1 MDYKKNPTFPVFI
14 PVQKFLVKKT
24 NKSYEQNCRNV
35 LLSDKPGCYLNN
47 VGTGFNSFEE
57 ELRDFVLN
65 SEHCPPL
72 IKLEFEESQ
81 LETQNEDSNSDVPQ
95 DQPLLISPLQN
106 PGHDEDIV
114 PTPLQIHML
123 PSDIERAIEIDD
135 EDISNYDVDEFN
147 IANLGYDWS
156 SDKNTLIGLMDESKL
171 NDAKDWLKRQKQEYV
186 SKEPD
191 IEEGVDFNTC
201 NAGQKKFYHFI
212 CDWIQMRIDNAAHE
226 PIYSILSGRAGC
238 GKTYVVK
245 CIQKFIKEKKCK
257 EGFLKLAAPTGAA
270 AFLIKGST
278 LHSLLDLP
286 IKIPFDKV
294 IPALPE
300 TKLMRLQEVFRNTEI
315 LIIDE
320 MSMVG
325 QYMLYQIHK
334 RLQDAKPHKSTEPFG
349 GVSIVLMGDFAQLP
363 PVTDTPLFVEK
374 GKGKKTSKQQLMG
387 RFLYTNY
394 FDKCFT
400 LNEIMRQRGEDQAT
414 FRDILDRVANGNFT
428 QKEYKTLKEKCLSM
442 DSDEAIDKFK
452 DAVKLCAY
460 NNHAVSYNI
469 QKIKDLKKPIA
480 LIAAT
485 NTQGAKKFSASRAGG
500 LHNKTIFCKDAKV
513 MLLSN
518 LWSEQGLTNGSN
530 GFVRYI
536 VYDEN
541 SKPPELPK
549 FVLVYFPLYTGPD
562 FLTVAGEK
570 LVPIVPIM
578 RSWFIKNTEHQRTM
592 IPLIPSYAISIHKSQ
607 GQTMDKIILDLGDG
621 EFAPGLT
628 YTALSRAKKLEN
640 IAFDPF
646 PSMLRIANIRKYQA
660 RLDEEQRLINKEAQR
675 IRKF

>member
-1 MDYKKNPTFPVFI
+1 
-14 PVQKFLVKKT
+14 
-24 NKSYEQNCRNV
+24 
-35 LLSDKPGCYLNN
+35 
-47 VGTGFNSFEE
+47 
-57 ELRDFVLN
+57 
-65 SEHCPPL
+65 
-72 IKLEFEESQ
+72 
-81 LETQNEDSNSDVPQ
+81 
-95 DQPLLISPLQN
+95 
-106 PGHDEDIV
+106 
-114 PTPLQIHML
+114 
-123 PSDIERAIEIDD
+123 
-135 EDISNYDVDEFN
+135 
-147 IANLGYDWS
+147 
-156 SDKNTLIGLMDESKL
+156 MDESKL
-171 NDAKDWLKRQKQEYV
+171 NDAKDWLKRQKQEFV

-191 IEEGVDFNTC
+191 VEEGVDFNTC
-201 NAGQKKFYHFI
+201 NAGQKEFYHFI
-212 CDWIQMRIDNAAHE
+212 CDWIQKRIDNTGHE

-238 GKTYVVK
+238 GKTYVIK

-257 EGFLKLAAPTGAA
+257 KGFLKLAAPTGAA

-294 IPALPE
+294 LQPLPE

-334 RLQDAKPHKSTEPFG
+334 RLQEAKPHKSTEPFG
-349 GVSIVLMGDFAQLP
+349 GVSIVLMGDFTQLP

-387 RFLYTNY
+387 RYLYTNH

-414 FRDILDRVANGNFT
+414 FRDILDKVANGNFT
-428 QKEYKTLKEKCLSM
+428 RKDYQTLKEKCFDM
-442 DSDEAIDKFK
+442 RSDEAKDKFK
-452 DAVKLCAY
+452 DAIKLCAY
-460 NNHAVSYNI
+460 NKHGVSYNI
-469 QKIKDLKKPIA
+469 QKIKELEKPIA

-485 NTQGAKKFSASRAGG
+485 NTPKGAKKFSASRAGG

-518 LWSEQGLTNGSN
+518 LWSEQGLTNGAN
-530 GFVRYI
+530 GYVRYI

-549 FVLVYFPLYTGPD
+549 IVFVYFPLYTGPD
-562 FLTVAGEK
+562 FFTVGGET
-570 LVPIVPIM
+570 LVPIDPIM
-578 RSWFIKNTEHQRTM
+578 RSWVIKNTEHQRTM
-592 IPLIPSYAISIHKSQ
+592 IPLTPSYAISIHKSQ
-607 GQTMDKIILDLGDG
+607 GQTMDKIILNLGESD
-621 EFAPGLT
+621 FAPGLT

-646 PSMLRIANIRKYQA
+646 PSVYRLANIKRFEA
-660 RLDEEQRLINKEAQR
+660 RLTEEQRLMNIESQR
-675 IRKF
+675 KMLRND